1 MANLKIT
8 GESISGSFLPEV
20 RDGQSISTFTLG
32 NASRK
37 WSGGTFATLT
47 ASVVKGDGDIGLTIE
62 GSLTTSGDIEI
73 QGDLTGGNFT
83 GNTFQGTDLIYTGDV
98 TLGKSC
104 DTTFMLIKSKFT
116 SSCEFSSSGD
126 NNYLSNNVFLGY
138 NCTTGS
144 VHLMSPV
151 TVSCGISSSG
161 NVIAPNI
168 TASNVTVSGL
178 LTMPG
183 TNKEV
188 MFFDGDDQPSGSE
201 MFTFD
206 KEINSSRVQLTLG
219 IKNNEW
225 GFAEGIKSNVSM
237 SGKLIVSGGVG
248 EDAGLIQASEAL
260 VVGQRANGLGSQMFG
275 SGLEKGLSI
284 EPLRT
289 TFLYNNATDGRTENW
304 VLRHG
309 DDFSGTGAYRS
320 HDVSWGF
327 SRTGLVLAFGSTT
340 FPDITG
346 SNEVSGA
353 IFRLVRGNYN
363 HQDPGLIDNK
373 YADNLHMLTIGAD
386 LTATASGDWLFTSRP
401 YGTGSYAASGLDLT
415 VGNGLYDSNVSGST
429 MDTNFVVIQHQSK
442 SGSVHASHEF
452 RVGQQQGEI
461 ASHGYFTPDQL
472 FMNGAGDTFNFGN
485 LLLQAIRT
493 PSALTPMTESFLK
506 TNGTFSV
513 LISSTG
519 MYDIEGTAHEFN
531 IRAGG
536 STPFSSDRLFAVD
549 SSGSLWASSS
559 YFEGNVT
566 ASGDI
571 KAIGD
576 VTASNFNLPLGG
588 QLNFEGS
595 EGNDYI
601 KDTAAGQVDIYTN
614 NIQRLNVMNSS
625 VKVGS
630 DSNPIYFHVRG
641 GGHAGRAIFDGD
653 ISASANI
660 SASGY
665 VSASI
670 GVFGQLI
677 GEGLTL
683 NAATGIFGTGT
694 TTIDDDINTTG
705 NITASGDI
713 SSSNIVQGLSGSFQ
727 VISGLGP
734 GGGGDDLDIIASDDI
749 RMLPADNLEIR
760 PGNALKST
768 FFAEGGVRINDNSS
782 VAPFNELH
790 VDGTTQI
797 LGEVTASGDVSA
809 SGIVTVQDL
818 IIDYGALPTSD
829 PSVAGQ
835 VYRNGSNQL
844 FVSAG

>member
-1 MANLKIT
+1 MANLKIS
-8 GESISGSFLPEV
+8 GENISGSFVPEV

-32 NASRK
+32 NSARK
-37 WSGGTFATLT
+37 WGGGTFATLT
-47 ASVVKGDGDIGLTIE
+47 ASVIRGDGIGLTID
-62 GSLTTSGDIEI
+62 GDVTTSGDIEI
-73 QGDLTGGNFT
+73 QGDITGGNFT

-161 NVIAPNI
+161 DVIAPNI
-168 TASNVTVSGL
+168 TASNITVSGL

-183 TNKEV
+183 TNREIV
-188 MFFDGDDQPSGSE
+188 FMDGDNTPSGSE

-206 KEINSSRVQLTLG
+206 KETNSSRVQLTLG
-219 IKNNEW
+219 TKDNQW
-225 GFAEGIKSNVSM
+225 GIAEGIKSNVSM
-237 SGKLIVSGGVG
+237 SGRLIVSGGHDQ
-248 EDAGLIQASEAL
+248 DAGLIQASEAL
-260 VVGQRANGLGSQMFG
+260 VVGRKADDGVGSTRFG
-275 SGLEKGLSI
+275 SGLERGLSI
-284 EPLRT
+284 QPLFHQFMHNNVDANRT
-289 TFLYNNATDGRTENW
+289 TNW
-304 VLRHG
+304 VIRHG
-309 DDFSGTGAYRS
+309 STFTSDHWRA

-327 SRTGLVLAFGSTT
+327 STQGIVFSFGANNSN
-340 FPDITG
+340 FITG
-346 SNEVSGA
+346 SNEASGG
-353 IFRLVRGNYN
+353 IFRLVRGTQN
-363 HQDPGLIDNK
+363 HQDQGLMDGK
-373 YADNLHMLTIGAD
+373 YADNLHMLTVGAD
-386 LTATASGDWLFTSRP
+386 LTATASGDWIFTSRP
-401 YGTGSYAASGLDLT
+401 NGTGSYDEVDMK
-415 VGNGLYDSNVSGST
+415 VGNGLYGSDVSGST

-461 ASHGYFTPDQL
+461 TEHAVFTTNEL
-472 FMNGAGDTFNFGN
+472 SMAGTAAAPNFGN
-485 LLLQAIRT
+485 IALQAGGA
-493 PSALTPMTESFLK
+493 SALTPMTESFLK

-519 MYDIEGTAHEFN
+519 IYDIEGTAHEFN
-531 IRAGG
+531 IRAAGAV
-536 STPFSSDRLFAVD
+536 PFSSDRLFAVD

-630 DSNPIYFHVRG
+630 NSNPIYFHVRG

-653 ISASANI
+653 ITASANI

-683 NAATGIFGTGT
+683 NASTGIFGTGT
-694 TTIDDDINTTG
+694 TTINDDINTTG

-749 RMLPADNLEIR
+749 RMIPADNLEIR

-782 VAPFNELH
+782 AAPFNELH

-797 LGEVTASGDVSA
+797 LGEVTASGDISA

>member
-8 GESISGSFLPEV
+8 GESISGSFFPEV

-32 NASRK
+32 NSSRK
-37 WSGGTFATLT
+37 WAGGTFATLT
-47 ASVVKGDGDIGLTIE
+47 ASVVKGDGVGLTLQ
-62 GSLTTSGDIEI
+62 GDVTTSGDIEI
-73 QGDLTGGNFT
+73 QGDITGGNFT

-98 TLGKSC
+98 TLGKTC

-116 SSCEFSSSGD
+116 SSCELSSSGD
-126 NNYLSNNVFLGY
+126 NNYLSNNVYLGY
-138 NCTTGS
+138 SCTTGS
-144 VHLMSPV
+144 VHLLSPV
-151 TVSCGISSSG
+151 TASCGISSSG
-161 NVIAPNI
+161 DVIAPNI
-168 TASNVTVSGL
+168 TASNITVSGL
-178 LTMPG
+178 LQMPG

-206 KEINSSRVQLTLG
+206 KETDSSRVQLTLG
-219 IKNNEW
+219 TKNNEW
-225 GFAEGIKSNVSM
+225 SFAEGIKSNVSM
-237 SGKLIVSGGVG
+237 SGKLIVSGGHNQN
-248 EDAGLIQASEAL
+248 AGLIQASNAF
-260 VVGQRANGLGSQMFG
+260 VVGQRANGLGSTQFG
-275 SGLEKGLSI
+275 SSLEQGLSI

-289 TFLYNNATDGRTENW
+289 TFLYNNATDGRTTNW
-304 VLRHG
+304 VIRHG
-309 DDFSGTGAYRS
+309 DDFSNTGDYRG

-327 SRTGLVLAFGSTT
+327 SNQGLVLAFGSNT

-346 SNEVSGA
+346 SNEASGA

-363 HQDPGLIDNK
+363 HQDPGLIGNK

-401 YGTGSYAASGLDLT
+401 TGTGSYAASGLDLT
-415 VGNGLYDSNVSGST
+415 VGNGLYGSDISGST

-461 ASHGYFTPDQL
+461 TKHAVFTTNEL
-472 FMNGAGDTFNFGN
+472 SMAGTAAAPNFGN
-485 LLLQAIRT
+485 IALQAGGA
-493 PSALTPMTESFLK
+493 SALTPMTESFLK

-519 MYDIEGTAHEFN
+519 IYDIEGTAHEFN
-531 IRAGG
+531 IRAAGA
-536 STPFSSDRLFAVD
+536 TPFNSDRLFAVD

-576 VTASNFNLPLGG
+576 VTASNFHLPLGG
-588 QLNFEGS
+588 RLSFEGA

-614 NIQRLNVMNSS
+614 DRQRLTVMNSS

-630 DSNPIYFHVRG
+630 DSDPIFFTVRG
-641 GGHAGRAIFDGD
+641 GGRAIFTGD
-653 ISASANI
+653 ITASANI

-665 VSASI
+665 VSASV
-670 GVFGQLI
+670 GVFGELI

-683 NAATGIFGTGT
+683 NASTGIFGTDT
-694 TTIDDDINTTG
+694 TTIDDNIHTTG
-705 NITASGDI
+705 AITASGQI
-713 SSSNIVQGLSGSFQ
+713 SSSGDILTSGNL
-727 VISGLGP
+727 IS
-734 GGGGDDLDIIASDDI
+734 
-749 RMLPADNLEIR
+749 
-760 PGNALKST
+760 T
-768 FFAEGGVRINDNSS
+768 Y
-782 VAPFNELH
+782 
-790 VDGTTQI
+790 
-797 LGEVTASGDVSA
+797 VTASSIQSSTAGGYYLGTTLALYASSGDLHLGHHDADTFIDGKVVSLDA
-809 SGIVTVQDL
+809 NSGAGGTSE
-818 IIDYGALPTSD
+818 IILDSQSGRVSIKNLPTSD
-829 PSVAGQ
+829 PGVADRLWNDSGT
-835 VYRNGSNQL
+835 VKI
-844 FVSAG
+844 SAG